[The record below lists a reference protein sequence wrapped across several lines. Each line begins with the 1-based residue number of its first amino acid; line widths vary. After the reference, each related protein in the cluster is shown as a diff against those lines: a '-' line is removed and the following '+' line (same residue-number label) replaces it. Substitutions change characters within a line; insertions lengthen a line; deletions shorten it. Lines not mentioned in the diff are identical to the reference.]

1 MIPLIIQDQFGILQ
15 NLQNLQTSPIPQT
28 SFLVGTFFAVSYS
41 KTALAILFLVHF
53 GHSKPLCSKAACL
66 FASPYCVYCAYLG
79 KLLSSALHSG
89 NIFSWFHIAQF
100 LIARCYNSSK
110 SIEISLKISCSPF
123 DDLFFSFSFLHST
136 FPKMQQKMRN
146 AKTNIIPHFII
157 KQCK

>member
-1 MIPLIIQDQFGILQ
+1 MLIQDQFGTIQ
-15 NLQNLQTSPIPQT
+15 SLQTSPISQT

-110 SIEISLKISCSPF
+110 SIEISLEMSCCKKRQKSPNQETGLGNRGRLKVLNAFILGQKIYN
-123 DDLFFSFSFLHST
+123 FLN
-136 FPKMQQKMRN
+136 F
-146 AKTNIIPHFII
+146 
-157 KQCK
+157 